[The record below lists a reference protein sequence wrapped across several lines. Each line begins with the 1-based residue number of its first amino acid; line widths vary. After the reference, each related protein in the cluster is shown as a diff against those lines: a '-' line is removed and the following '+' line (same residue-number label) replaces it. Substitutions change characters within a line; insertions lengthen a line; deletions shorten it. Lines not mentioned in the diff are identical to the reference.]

1 MNTDLEMKVQAWL
14 DGELPETEAR
24 EIMRLAETDSTA
36 AALVRELKFTRSW
49 LQGGET
55 LREVPASREFYWA
68 QIERQIQVTGQPTAP
83 ERPATNALGQWLRW
97 LMPAAIAATL
107 AFFILA
113 PKPAAK
119 FWEASVGAEIESP
132 ADDLGTFNFHSDQG
146 HMNVVWV
153 NSN

>member
-1 MNTDLEMKVQAWL
+1 MNTDFEMKVQAWL
-14 DGELPETEAR
+14 DGELPETEVR
-24 EIMRLAETDSTA
+24 EIMRLVETDSAA

-55 LREVPASREFYWA
+55 LREVPVSREFYWS
-68 QIERQIQVTGQPTAP
+68 QIERQIQSTGQRFASEQP
-83 ERPATNALGQWLRW
+83 RPSAFGQWLRW

-107 AFFILA
+107 AFIVLG